1 MPSAGATPNVM
12 KMAKLLLAVLVLGL
26 ILAACGGDGGGGVT
40 LGKKIAFLLP
50 DSQAARYEGKDLPF
64 FQAKLKSMC
73 SDCTIDYRNAHGD
86 TATQLAQAKAALA
99 GGANALVLDPVAA
112 AAAPAIVAQ
121 ATARHVPLI

>member
-50 DSQAARYEGKDLPF
+50 DSQAARYESRDLPV
-64 FQAKLKSMC
+64 FQAKVKSVC
-73 SDCTIDYRNAHGD
+73 SDCTVDYRIAHGD
-86 TATQLAQAKAALA
+86 PATHLTLAR
-99 GGANALVLDPVAA
+99 P
-112 AAAPAIVAQ
+112 APAVRAYVIDSEQVNARAASAIAAQ
-121 ATARHVPLI
+121 PTTPS